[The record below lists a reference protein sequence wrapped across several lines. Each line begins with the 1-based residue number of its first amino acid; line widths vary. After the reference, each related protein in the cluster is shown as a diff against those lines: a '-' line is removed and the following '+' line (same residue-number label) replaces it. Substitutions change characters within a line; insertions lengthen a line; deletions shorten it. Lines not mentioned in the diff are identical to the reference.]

1 MTDRRAPLTAP
12 EDIPAIAG
20 RTWLYTGAEG
30 PPLAVQD
37 DAMRRYLGN
46 RALAEN
52 GRSEHAVVERRLRGR
67 LANLFG
73 LEEADVALVGNASE
87 AMNLVAGS
95 LGFTAGDNVVLNDL
109 EYPSVVQPW
118 LRLREAG
125 VEVRVARHV
134 DWQLPAD
141 SIAALVDDRTRALV
155 VSHVSYHSGW
165 RHDLSALSAAAERVG
180 ALFVVDATQ
189 SLGVVP
195 VPATL
200 ADVVISSSYK
210 WLLGGHGLGVLAW
223 NRERRPLPEPPGV
236 GWRSVPDLF
245 STDRFERYELH
256 EDARRFE
263 VGFPSFPTIYQ
274 LEAALA
280 WLQQFDAAAVR
291 DHVLALSG
299 RLVGELADRGW
310 RLLTSADPD
319 RRAGNV
325 AVATA
330 HGAELAAALAENE
343 VHCWGGDG
351 RLRAS
356 VHLFNG
362 DLDVDCFLTTLDH
375 MPDRWTSGRSIE
387 GIIR

>member
-1 MTDRRAPLTAP
+1 MTDHRAPLTAP
-12 EDIPAIAG
+12 DDIPAIAD

-37 DAMRRYLGN
+37 EAMRRYLAN
-46 RALAEN
+46 RALGET
-52 GRSEHAVVERRLRGR
+52 GRSEHAVVEARLRDR
-67 LANLFG
+67 LAG
-73 LEEADVALVGNASE
+73 LLGLKETDVALVGNASE
-87 AMNLVAGS
+87 AMNLVASS
-95 LGFTAGDNVVLNDL
+95 LGLKAGDNVVLNDL

-118 LRLREAG
+118 LRLREVG
-125 VEVRVARHV
+125 VEVRIARHV
-134 DWQLPAD
+134 DWELPAD
-141 SIAALVDDRTRALV
+141 RVTTLVDERTRALV

-165 RHDLSALSAAAERVG
+165 RHDLAALGVAADRVG

-223 NRERRPLPEPPGV
+223 NQARRPLPEPPGV

-245 STDRFERYELH
+245 SADRFERYELH

-263 VGFPSFPTIYQ
+263 VGYPSFPTIYQ
-274 LEAALA
+274 LEASLA

-310 RLLTSADPD
+310 PLLTSADAD
-319 RRAGNV
+319 HRAGNV
-325 AVATA
+325 ALASR
-330 HGAELAAALAENE
+330 HGADLARALAEQD

-362 DLDVDCFLTTLDH
+362 DADIDAFLDALDQ
-375 MPDRWTSGRSIE
+375 MPERWTPRGTME
-387 GIIR
+387 GANT